1 MWRRRACGNS
11 TRATIRA
18 ADKRGVDGFS
28 AARWGYNLHPCLP
41 SSREPSVNH
50 FLAACVALLL
60 SVVALQASAADTVP
74 AVDPAIAKAIVAR
87 MQAARP
93 DLSYEVLRPS
103 PIPGF
108 YEVQVAGGPVLY
120 VREGGEYFFDGAL
133 YQARPGMFVNLREQD
148 LIGKRKQALAA
159 LPVSDMIV
167 YSPVGKPKATISV
180 FTDIDCGYCRKL
192 HKSVPE
198 LNAMGIEVRY
208 LAFPRAG
215 LGSGS
220 YRKAV
225 TAWCSD
231 NRQET
236 LTRLK
241 NGEDVPEKLCE
252 NNPVAAQFELGQ
264 ELGVSGTPAS
274 ILSDGT
280 LIPGFRSAA
289 DVASILG
296 VDTTPPAH

>member
-1 MWRRRACGNS
+1 M
-11 TRATIRA
+11 
-18 ADKRGVDGFS
+18 K
-28 AARWGYNLHPCLP
+28 
-41 SSREPSVNH
+41 H

-60 SVVALQASAADTVP
+60 SVVAFQASAADTAP

-93 DLSYEVLRPS
+93 DLSYEVLKPS

-148 LIGKRKQALAA
+148 LVGKRKQALAEI
-159 LPVSDMIV
+159 PVSDLIV
-167 YSPVGKPKATISV
+167 YSPVGKPKAVLNV

-192 HKSVPE
+192 HQAVPD
-198 LNAMGIEVRY
+198 LNALGIEVRY

-231 NRQET
+231 NRQEA

-264 ELGVSGTPAS
+264 ELEVNGTPAS

-280 LIPGFRSAA
+280 LIPGFRSVA
-289 DVASILG
+289 DIASILG
-296 VDTTPPAH
+296 VDTTSPAR

>member
-1 MWRRRACGNS
+1 M
-11 TRATIRA
+11 
-18 ADKRGVDGFS
+18 
-28 AARWGYNLHPCLP
+28 
-41 SSREPSVNH
+41 NH

-60 SVVALQASAADTVP
+60 SVVALQARAADAAPV
-74 AVDPAIAKAIVAR
+74 VDPAIAKAIVTKLR
-87 MQAARP
+87 AARP
-93 DLSYEVLRPS
+93 DLSYEVLKLS
-103 PIPGF
+103 PVPGF
-108 YEVQVAGGPVLY
+108 YEVQVAGGPILY

-148 LIGKRKQALAA
+148 LIAKRKQALEAMSE
-159 LPVSDMIV
+159 SDMIV
-167 YSPVGKPKATISV
+167 FAPAGKPKATLTV
-180 FTDIDCGYCRKL
+180 FTDVDCAYCRKL
-192 HKSVPE
+192 HKAVPE

-215 LGSGS
+215 LGSDS

-252 NNPVAAQFELGQ
+252 NNPVAAEFELGQ
-264 ELGVSGTPAS
+264 ELGVNGTPAS

-280 LIPGFRSAA
+280 LVPGFRSAA
-289 DVASILG
+289 DIASILG
-296 VDTTPPAH
+296 VDTTSPAPPAR

>member
-18 ADKRGVDGFS
+18 VDKRGVNGFS
-28 AARWGYNLHPCLP
+28 AARWGYNPHPCLP
-41 SSREPSVNH
+41 TSREPSVKH

-93 DLSYEVLRPS
+93 DLSYEVLRSS

-148 LIGKRKQALAA
+148 LIGKRKQALAEI
-159 LPVSDMIV
+159 PVSDLIV
-167 YSPVGKPKATISV
+167 YSPVGKPKAVLHV

-192 HKSVPE
+192 HQAVPE
-198 LNAMGIEVRY
+198 LNALGIEVRY

-231 NRQET
+231 NRQEA

-264 ELGVSGTPAS
+264 ELEVSGTPAS

-280 LIPGFRSAA
+280 LIPGFRSVA
-289 DVASILG
+289 DIASILG
-296 VDTTPPAH
+296 VDTTSPAR

>member
-1 MWRRRACGNS
+1 M
-11 TRATIRA
+11 
-18 ADKRGVDGFS
+18 K
-28 AARWGYNLHPCLP
+28 
-41 SSREPSVNH
+41 H

-93 DLSYEVLRPS
+93 DLSYEVLRSS

-148 LIGKRKQALAA
+148 LIGKRKQALAEI
-159 LPVSDMIV
+159 PVSDLIV
-167 YSPVGKPKATISV
+167 YSPVGKPKAVLHV

-192 HKSVPE
+192 HQAVPE
-198 LNAMGIEVRY
+198 LNALGIEVRY

-231 NRQET
+231 NRQEA

-264 ELGVSGTPAS
+264 ELEVSGTPAS

-280 LIPGFRSAA
+280 LIPGFRSVA
-289 DVASILG
+289 DIASILG
-296 VDTTPPAH
+296 VDTTSPAR

>member
-1 MWRRRACGNS
+1 M
-11 TRATIRA
+11 
-18 ADKRGVDGFS
+18 
-28 AARWGYNLHPCLP
+28 
-41 SSREPSVNH
+41 NH
-50 FLAACVALLL
+50 FLAVCVALLL
-60 SVVALQASAADTVP
+60 SVVALQASAADAAP

-93 DLSYEVLRPS
+93 DLGYEVLRPS

-148 LIGKRKQALAA
+148 LIGKRKQALAT

-167 YSPVGKPKATISV
+167 YAPVGKPKATISV
-180 FTDIDCGYCRKL
+180 FTDIDCGFCRKL

-264 ELGVSGTPAS
+264 ELGVSGTPAT

-296 VDTTPPAH
+296 VDTTTPEH

>member
-1 MWRRRACGNS
+1 MNPFRA
-11 TRATIRA
+11 
-18 ADKRGVDGFS
+18 V
-28 AARWGYNLHPCLP
+28 
-41 SSREPSVNH
+41 V
-50 FLAACVALLL
+50 VALLW
-60 SVVALQASAADTVP
+60 STAALAAGAADTAAP
-74 AVDPAIAKAIVAR
+74 AVDPAVAKAMVAR
-87 MQAARP
+87 LQAARP
-93 DLSYEVLRPS
+93 DLQYQVVGRS

-120 VREGGEYFFDGAL
+120 VVESGEYFFDGAL
-133 YQARPGMFVNLREQD
+133 YQARPGNFVNLREQG
-148 LIGKRKQALAA
+148 LVEKRKQALKEV
-159 LPVSDMIV
+159 PEGDMIV
-167 YSPVGKPKATISV
+167 FAPPGKTKATLTV
-180 FTDIDCGYCRKL
+180 FTDVDCAYCRKL
-192 HKSVPE
+192 HQSVPE
-198 LNAMGIEVRY
+198 LNAMGIKVRY

-215 LGSGS
+215 IGSES

-241 NGEDVPEKLCE
+241 NGENVPEKLCD
-252 NNPVAAQFELGQ
+252 NNPVAAQFDLGQ

-289 DVASILG
+289 DMANILG
-296 VDTTPPAH
+296 VDAAPRAR

>member
-1 MWRRRACGNS
+1 M
-11 TRATIRA
+11 
-18 ADKRGVDGFS
+18 
-28 AARWGYNLHPCLP
+28 
-41 SSREPSVNH
+41 NH

-60 SVVALQASAADTVP
+60 SVVALQARAADAAP
-74 AVDPAIAKAIVAR
+74 GVDPAIAKAIVTR

-93 DLSYEVLRPS
+93 DLGYEVLKLS

-133 YQARPGMFVNLREQD
+133 YQARPGMFVNLREED
-148 LIGKRKQALAA
+148 LIAQRKQALAA
-159 LPVSDMIV
+159 IPVSDLIV
-167 YSPVGKPKATISV
+167 FAPAGKPKAILNV
-180 FTDIDCGYCRKL
+180 FTDIDCAYCRKL
-192 HKSVPE
+192 HQAVPE
-198 LNAMGIEVRY
+198 LNAMGVEVRY

-215 LGSGS
+215 IGSES

-236 LTRLK
+236 LTRFK

-280 LIPGFRSAA
+280 LIPGFRSVA
-289 DVASILG
+289 DIASILG
-296 VDTTPPAH
+296 VDTTSPAPPAR

>member
-1 MWRRRACGNS
+1 
-11 TRATIRA
+11 
-18 ADKRGVDGFS
+18 V
-28 AARWGYNLHPCLP
+28 H
-41 SSREPSVNH
+41 H

-60 SVVALQASAADTVP
+60 SVVALQARAADAAP
-74 AVDPAIAKAIVAR
+74 GVDPAIAKAIVTR

-93 DLSYEVLRPS
+93 DLGYEVLKLS

-108 YEVQVAGGPVLY
+108 YEVQVAGGPILY
-120 VREGGEYFFDGAL
+120 VREDGEYFFDGAL
-133 YQARPGMFVNLREQD
+133 YQARPGMFVDLREQE
-148 LIGKRKQALAA
+148 LIAQRKQALAA
-159 LPVSDMIV
+159 IPVSDLIV
-167 YSPVGKPKATISV
+167 FAPVGKPKAILNV

-192 HKSVPE
+192 HQAVPE
-198 LNAMGIEVRY
+198 LNAMGVEVRY

-215 LGSGS
+215 IGSES

-231 NRQET
+231 NRPET
-236 LTRLK
+236 LTRFK
-241 NGEDVPEKLCE
+241 NGEDVPENLCE

-289 DVASILG
+289 DIASILG
-296 VDTTPPAH
+296 VDTTTPVLPAR

>member
-1 MWRRRACGNS
+1 M
-11 TRATIRA
+11 
-18 ADKRGVDGFS
+18 
-28 AARWGYNLHPCLP
+28 
-41 SSREPSVNH
+41 NH

-93 DLSYEVLRPS
+93 DLSYEVLRSS

-133 YQARPGMFVNLREQD
+133 YQARPGMFVDLREQD
-148 LIGKRKQALAA
+148 LIEKRKQAFAA

-180 FTDIDCGYCRKL
+180 FTDIDCGFCRKL

-289 DVASILG
+289 DIASILG
-296 VDTTPPAH
+296 VDTTPPAR

>member
-1 MWRRRACGNS
+1 M
-11 TRATIRA
+11 
-18 ADKRGVDGFS
+18 
-28 AARWGYNLHPCLP
+28 
-41 SSREPSVNH
+41 NH
-50 FLAACVALLL
+50 FLAVCVALLL
-60 SVVALQASAADTVP
+60 SGVAFQASAADAAP
-74 AVDPAIAKAIVAR
+74 AVDPATAKAITDK

-93 DLSYEVLRPS
+93 DLSYEVLKLS

-108 YEVQVAGGPVLY
+108 YEVQVAGGPILY

-148 LIGKRKQALAA
+148 LVEKRKQALVEI
-159 LPVSDMIV
+159 PVSDLIV
-167 YSPVGKPKATISV
+167 YSPAGKPKAVLHV
-180 FTDIDCGYCRKL
+180 FTDIDCGFCRKL
-192 HKSVPE
+192 HQAVPE

-231 NRQET
+231 NRPET

-241 NGEDVPEKLCE
+241 NGEEVPEKLCE

-280 LIPGFRSAA
+280 LVPGFRSAA
-289 DVASILG
+289 DIANILG
-296 VDTTPPAH
+296 VDTTSPAR